1 MDTSIFLAKA
11 FSIYFLIMGITIIFR
26 RKKLMEAVDALFAN
40 AGNIFFMAIIVLIL
54 GIILVLFHPA
64 FTPDWRSVITV
75 LCWLTLLKGIVYIL
89 VPEFIMLTKQKMFAS
104 AAYFYIGGIICL
116 ALALYLGYY
125 GFGW

>member
-11 FSIYFLIMGITIIFR
+11 FSIYFLIIGITVILR
-26 RKKLMEAVDALFAN
+26 RKKLLEAVGALFAN
-40 AGNIFFMAIIVLIL
+40 KGNIFFMAIMILIL

-89 VPEFIMLTKQKMFAS
+89 VPEFIMITKQKMFAS
-104 AAYFYIGGIICL
+104 APYYYIAGIICL
-116 ALALYLGYY
+116 ALAIYLGYY
-125 GFGW
+125 GFSW